1 MNSVLI
7 KWIKVDDSNF
17 DSLEEL
23 NGAGLY
29 MYTIKDLDDSPFYV
43 GTAGESKNSS
53 LRRRL
58 SSNKNGFSRGLRTF
72 VRREAIENY
81 KEESLSALLGRQ
93 GALFVP
99 GTDKLESVSSEG
111 EKFYRGLNKYICKI
125 DVPEGCNRRN
135 YLRAAEAFI
144 QNKIREVY
152 IGKSESHNFSI
163 NKNSKLLGQT
173 NKNDLKRSE
182 SMTFVFAE
190 DTMSDWFRRKFA
202 IKK

>member
-17 DSLEEL
+17 DSMEEL
-23 NGAGLY
+23 GGSGLY

-43 GTAGESKNSS
+43 GTAGESKSSS

-72 VRREAIENY
+72 VRRNAIESC
-81 KEESLSALLGRQ
+81 KGQSLSALWGRE

-111 EKFYRGLNKYICKI
+111 EEFYRGLNKYICKI

-144 QNKIREVY
+144 QNKIRE
-152 IGKSESHNFSI
+152 SI
-163 NKNSKLLGQT
+163 LEK
-173 NKNDLKRSE
+173 
-182 SMTFVFAE
+182 
-190 DTMSDWFRRKFA
+190 
-202 IKK
+202 